1 MDFRI
6 YLVLFPHVSEE
17 DVEKYRRL
25 RNFLKVIQVGFCF
38 SSVTSSTVLRSMCWE
53 AVMEFSGVSFI
64 WKSELLKQFGV
75 EVRSRRATQSN
86 TCDLKDVTERHKYVC
101 YPGLSSRDRQ
111 WGESKL
117 GLCLNIISFCNLLK
131 AVALC

>member
-17 DVEKYRRL
+17 DAEKCRGL

-38 SSVTSSTVLRSMCWE
+38 SSITSSTVLRSMCWE
-53 AVMEFSGVSFI
+53 AIMEFSGVSFI

-86 TCDLKDVTERHKYVC
+86 ACDLKDFTERPKYVC
-101 YPGLSSRDRQ
+101 YPSLSSRDRQ
-111 WGESKL
+111 WGESEL
-117 GLCLNIISFCNLLK
+117 GLCLNIISLCNLLK